1 MLVGMSNNSKR
12 MAPLIL
18 LIGDVLVLLLFVFLG
33 ERDHNIA
40 GDQPLARW
48 LLTTFE
54 FALPWVVA
62 AWVLGAYPSGDAI
75 MPRALLLRSMN
86 AWLIAL
92 PLALLLRSLING
104 TGTIIAL
111 FMIVALTLGGAFMLI
126 WRLVFALLWRRR
138 TARATTQAT

>member
-1 MLVGMSNNSKR
+1 

-40 GDQPLARW
+40 DDQPIARW

-62 AWVLGAYPSGDAI
+62 AWVLGAYPNGANVDALA
-75 MPRALLLRSMN
+75 PRALLLRSLN

-92 PLALLLRSLING
+92 PLALLLRSLISG
-104 TGTIIAL
+104 TGMIIAL

-138 TARATTQAT
+138 STRTTTVKPADAA